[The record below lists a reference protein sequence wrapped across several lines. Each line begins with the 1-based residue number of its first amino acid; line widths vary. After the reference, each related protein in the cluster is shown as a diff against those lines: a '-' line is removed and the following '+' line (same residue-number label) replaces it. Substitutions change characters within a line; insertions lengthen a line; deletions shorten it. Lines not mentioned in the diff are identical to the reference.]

1 MESCTARGNH
11 LQWRLQEQRKA
22 MKKQVKF
29 QSGLKQ
35 SAEAAQQQQTESLVE
50 FTSPEHLLRHDASST
65 AVPPRIEERLRESLA
80 ESAPPE
86 RPWWKKLLGG

>member
-1 MESCTARGNH
+1 
-11 LQWRLQEQRKA
+11 

-29 QSGLKQ
+29 QPGLKQ
-35 SAEAAQQQQTESLVE
+35 STEAAQQQGTESVAE
-50 FTSPEHLLRHDASST
+50 FSSPEHLLRHDASNT
-65 AVPPRIEERLRESLA
+65 AVPPRIGERLRESLA